1 MKSAY
6 FFYAGSLL
14 LKPKY
19 LLMKAR
25 TYKTPVINILIFTVV
40 LLGASCKKTT
50 SSAQP
55 AGPDPVSVA
64 DPAYD
69 LVWSDEFNGNA
80 IDLSKWTFDNGA
92 AQNNEKEYY
101 QPANAAVSG
110 GSLVITAK
118 KESAGGLPYTSSR
131 LNTSGKFSV
140 QYGKIEA
147 RLKIPAG
154 QGLWPAFWMLGQNFK
169 SVGWPFCGE
178 IDIMEH
184 VNSDN
189 LFYGTIHWDN
199 NGHAQYGKST
209 TAAPADYHIYAI
221 EWDASSIKWY
231 VDNVLYN
238 TADIKDNIN
247 GTDEFH
253 KPFFIILNLAVGGDW
268 PGQTIDETK
277 LPAALSVDYVR
288 VYKKK

>member
-1 MKSAY
+1 MS
-6 FFYAGSLL
+6 
-14 LKPKY
+14 
-19 LLMKAR
+19 KAD
-25 TYKTPVINILIFTVV
+25 TSNNPIITFLIFMVV
-40 LLGASCKKTT
+40 LLCASCKKTN
-50 SSAQP
+50 SSAQTE
-55 AGPDPVSVA
+55 PVSPA
-64 DPAYD
+64 NPAYE
-69 LVWSDEFNGNA
+69 LVWADEFSGSNVDLNKWSFENGP
-80 IDLSKWTFDNGA
+80 

-101 QPANAAVSG
+101 QTTNAAVNG
-110 GSLVITAK
+110 GNLIITAK
-118 KESAGGLPYTSSR
+118 KENAGGLPYTSSR

-147 RLKIPAG
+147 RLKIPTG
-154 QGLWPAFWMLGQNFK
+154 QGMWPAFWMLGQNFQTA
-169 SVGWPFCGE
+169 GWPLCGE

-221 EWDASSIKWY
+221 EWDASTIKWY

-247 GTDEFH
+247 STDEFH
-253 KPFFIILNLAVGGDW
+253 KPFFIILNLAVAGDW
-268 PGQTIDETK
+268 PGQTVDETK
-277 LPAALSVDYVR
+277 LPATLSVDYVR